1 VAAQKIIE
9 IEETMEKGLFQRL
22 SEEFGF
28 IRGNLLLI
36 LSGWLLTD
44 FSREMA
50 FTYYP
55 LYVQA
60 LGGSA
65 STVGL
70 IGAASSITSALMQFP
85 GGYLADR
92 YGRKRIISTM
102 TLLAAFAYLF
112 YAFAPNWQAILLGAI
127 LCEIC
132 FIYTPAFNAMVMD
145 SIPSEKRGTGYS
157 IINLI
162 TNASTTPSPLIAGVL
177 YTKFGLVSG
186 TRMSFLVVTL
196 AFIVSGLLRT
206 RLKETLENP
215 EPIKG
220 RELLRSF
227 SDAKIFVE
235 GINAWGKVP
244 RTALAL
250 LLIELMFIIP
260 NVMFN
265 VTLIFYLTEVLGF
278 NHMEIAFIGSV
289 ISISII
295 VLAIPCGKLVDRIG
309 KKKPMLIGCVLIAVA
324 MPLIIWGNF
333 IRALVVAPIIALVNI
348 LFGTSTQA
356 LNADLI
362 PPEHRGKILG
372 SRSFFLLIASSAGS
386 ILGGFIY
393 DNVSRTLPM
402 YTIWA
407 ATVPF
412 FFLTLFFIKEP
423 KKEEINGV

>member
-127 LCEIC
+127 LCEIW
-132 FIYTPAFNAMVMD
+132 
-145 SIPSEKRGTGYS
+145 GYS